1 MACQHAADK
10 DEHKVMGEGRLMADV
25 RVPFLLGHAEIAYLF
40 RVERQTSQRWRTAGT
55 LDEPD
60 LIASG
65 NPYWLLSTAMRLDGG
80 NGRKAHPE
88 RLATYKAGI
97 PFGYDIENKEHLPVI
112 VGIQEAALVLGQDKQ
127 AISRWRNRHK
137 IAEADLLVSGS
148 PLWLLE
154 TILDD
159 ARQRQ
164 RTIVASEVAA
174 LRAGQRAPQKP
185 RGRRLSTPE
194 ANPPRQPSPAAQTF
208 TSADHGAAA
217 EFLAS
222 AMALG
227 YSVTIKPRP

>member
-1 MACQHAADK
+1 MA
-10 DEHKVMGEGRLMADV
+10 EV
-25 RVPFLLGHAEIAYLF
+25 RVPFLLGHAEIAFLF
-40 RVERQTSQRWRTAGT
+40 HVERQTSQRWRTAGT
-55 LDEPD
+55 LGEPD

-65 NPYWLLSTAMRLDGG
+65 NPYWLLSTVMRLDGEG
-80 NGRKAHPE
+80 DRKADRE

-97 PFGYDIENKEHLPVI
+97 SLGYDLEDKEHLPVV
-112 VGIQEAALVLGQDKQ
+112 VGIQEAARVLDQDAQ
-127 AISRWRNRHK
+127 AISRWRNRQR
-137 IAEADLLVSGS
+137 IAEADLVVSGS

-185 RGRRLSTPE
+185 RGRRPSTPE
-194 ANPPRQPSPAAQTF
+194 ASPPPLPRPAAQTF
-208 TSADHGAAA
+208 TNADRGAAA

-222 AMALG
+222 VLAQG

>member
-1 MACQHAADK
+1 MA
-10 DEHKVMGEGRLMADV
+10 EV
-25 RVPFLLGHAEIAYLF
+25 RVPFLLGHTEIAFLF
-40 RVERQTSQRWRTAGT
+40 HVKRQTSQRWRTAGT

-65 NPYWLLSTAMRLDGG
+65 NPYWLLSTVMRLDGEG
-80 NGRKAHPE
+80 DRKADRE

-97 PFGYDIENKEHLPVI
+97 PLGYDPEDKEHLPVV
-112 VGIQEAALVLGQDKQ
+112 VGIQEAARVLGQDAQ
-127 AISRWRNRHK
+127 AISRWRNRQR
-137 IAEADLLVSGS
+137 IAEADLFVSGS

-159 ARQRQ
+159 ARQRE
-164 RTIVASEVAA
+164 RTIVNFEVAA

-185 RGRRLSTPE
+185 RGRRPSTPE
-194 ANPPRQPSPAAQTF
+194 ASPPRQPPPAAQTF

-222 AMALG
+222 VLAQG

>member
-1 MACQHAADK
+1 MA
-10 DEHKVMGEGRLMADV
+10 EV
-25 RVPFLLGHAEIAYLF
+25 RVPFLLGHAEIAFLF

-65 NPYWLLSTAMRLDGG
+65 NPYWLLSTAMRLDGEG
-80 NGRKAHPE
+80 DRKADRE

-97 PFGYDIENKEHLPVI
+97 PLGYDPEDRENLPVV
-112 VGIQEAALVLGQDKQ
+112 VGIQEAARVLGQNAQ
-127 AISRWRNRHK
+127 TISRWRNRHK
-137 IAEADLLVSGS
+137 IAETDLLVSGS

-164 RTIVASEVAA
+164 RTIVTSEVAA
-174 LRAGQRAPQKP
+174 LRAGQRPPQKP
-185 RGRRLSTPE
+185 RGRRPSTPE
-194 ANPPRQPSPAAQTF
+194 ASTPRQPPPAAQTF

-222 AMALG
+222 VLAEG
-227 YSVTIKPRP
+227 FSVTIKPRP

>member
-1 MACQHAADK
+1 MA
-10 DEHKVMGEGRLMADV
+10 EV
-25 RVPFLLGHAEIAYLF
+25 RVPFLLGHAEIAFLF
-40 RVERQTSQRWRTAGT
+40 HVERQTSQRWRTAGT

-65 NPYWLLSTAMRLDGG
+65 NPYWLLSTAMRLDGEG
-80 NGRKAHPE
+80 NREADRE
-88 RLATYKAGI
+88 RLAAYKAGI
-97 PFGYDIENKEHLPVI
+97 PLGYDPEDKENLPVV
-112 VGIQEAALVLGQDKQ
+112 VGIQEAARVLGQNVQ
-127 AISRWRNRHK
+127 TISRWRNRHK

-164 RTIVASEVAA
+164 RQRQRTIVASEVAA

-185 RGRRLSTPE
+185 RGRRPSTPE
-194 ANPPRQPSPAAQTF
+194 ASPPRQPPPAAQTF
-208 TSADHGAAA
+208 TSAEHVAAA

-222 AMALG
+222 VLAQG